1 MQLHTTTSY
10 PLDCP
15 DPLWSG
21 FREVQGTDRNLNDE
35 LVLAVAAHVDRADAE
50 LDAEAREAV
59 DAILAAHRPD
69 DHAGDQGDDDEDE
82 DEDADNEDNDRT
94 DTEGRP

>member
-35 LVLAVAAHVDRADAE
+35 LVLAVAAHVDRADE
-50 LDAEAREAV
+50 DLDAEAREAV
-59 DAILAAHRPD
+59 DAILAAYRPD
-69 DHAGDQGDDDEDE
+69 DHAGDEGNDDEDE
-82 DEDADNEDNDRT
+82 DKGDDDDRT
-94 DTEGRP
+94 DRRVDRER